1 MILTIIG
8 PHWLKRQNATYTFSF
23 YIIKNNFLRLLR
35 VEWSLRSSFLSCFR
49 INPMHYFFFQF
60 LFNHIKSIV
69 NGIFHQIHS
78 LLCNLLFYYSV
89 SNNFLTMKD
98 VKLITGSFYFT
109 SWVGAKIQLVHRYQS
124 SVFAPELESLDWNF
138 EIDEDW
144 KRLFSSL
151 IEIYL
156 IVIVR
161 IIA

>member
-109 SWVGAKIQLVHRYQS
+109 SWVGAKIQLVHRYQ
-124 SVFAPELESLDWNF
+124 FLLLSLS
-138 EIDEDW
+138 
-144 KRLFSSL
+144 RL
-151 IEIYL
+151 IETLKLTKIGNVYL
-156 IVIVR
+156 ARWLKFIW
-161 IIA
+161 

>member
-35 VEWSLRSSFLSCFR
+35 VEWSLRSSFLFCFR

-109 SWVGAKIQLVHRYQS
+109 SWVGAKIQLVHRYQ
-124 SVFAPELESLDWNF
+124 FLLLSLS
-138 EIDEDW
+138 
-144 KRLFSSL
+144 RL
-151 IEIYL
+151 IETLKLTKIGNVYL
-156 IVIVR
+156 ARWLKFIW
-161 IIA
+161 

>member
-89 SNNFLTMKD
+89 SNNFLTIKD

-109 SWVGAKIQLVHRYQS
+109 SWVGAKIQLVHRYQ
-124 SVFAPELESLDWNF
+124 FLLLSLS
-138 EIDEDW
+138 
-144 KRLFSSL
+144 RL
-151 IEIYL
+151 IETLKLTKIGNVYL
-156 IVIVR
+156 ARWLKFIW
-161 IIA
+161 